1 LFFQNANEVAISL
14 WSVDRQ
20 ARRPLGALVQPA
32 ASIPAG
38 RYCRPIIGYWRVCF
52 VMEDHDLAVALP
64 QLNIVKEYDSELTV
78 ATTRQMR
85 PAIPTKDR
93 PREGGF

>member
-1 LFFQNANEVAISL
+1 MTSITQARESESGRQLRRASLRFPKLFFQNANEVAISP

-64 QLNIVKEYDSELTV
+64 QLNIG
-78 ATTRQMR
+78 
-85 PAIPTKDR
+85 
-93 PREGGF
+93 EGV